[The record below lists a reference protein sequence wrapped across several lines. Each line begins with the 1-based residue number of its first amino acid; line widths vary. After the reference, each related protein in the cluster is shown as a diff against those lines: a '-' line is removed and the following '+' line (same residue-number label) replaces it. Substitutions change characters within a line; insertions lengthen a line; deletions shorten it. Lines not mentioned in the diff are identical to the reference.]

1 MPQDPILS
9 QDYNKIIKSLI
20 LSGAIKATKYID
32 PKFVIKAKRKVFN
45 NKIDKRGN
53 IEIILTIGKP
63 NYLER
68 KFIKQCIKAK
78 EPFPI
83 QKTQLKYIKDY
94 A

>member
-1 MPQDPILS
+1 MPLS

-20 LSGAIKATKYID
+20 LSEAVKATKYIN

-63 NYLER
+63 NFNER
-68 KFIKQCIKAK
+68 QFIKQAIKAK
-78 EPFPI
+78 EIFPI
-83 QKTQLKYIKDY
+83 KKIQLKYTGVKI
-94 A
+94 